1 MDGKGFVLN
10 SSLELAMARTPY
22 VRRFL
27 DINKIGDM
35 LAKCLYSVVLNLI
48 SDNIRCG
55 INFISLN
62 FDG

>member
-22 VRRFL
+22 VL